1 MKLLKIDHGL
11 LKKFSKFLSEYS
23 QFLIDYH
30 VNNAIYNLLIALGT
44 IILVKVELDFIK
56 KLIIVF

>member
-11 LKKFSKFLSEYS
+11 LKKFSKFLSES
-23 QFLIDYH
+23 LQCLIDYR
-30 VNNAIYNLLIALGT
+30 VNNAIYNLLIALAT
-44 IILVKVELDFIK
+44 IILVKVELDFFK

>member
-11 LKKFSKFLSEYS
+11 LKKFNKFLSES
-23 QFLIDYH
+23 LQCLIDYP
-30 VNNAIYNLLIALGT
+30 VNNAIYNLLIALAT
-44 IILVKVELDFIK
+44 IILVKVELDFFK